1 MTRTHGAAK
10 FRGGRVWH
18 VRWVIFRRAVTK
30 PAWITNSSPCPTL
43 SPSSYILS
51 RNRWKTKG
59 YVSQT
64 ALEETRHIPL
74 DWPAGW
80 HYVLE
85 PCMAEVS
92 RNPLTWGHITMMHN
106 HPKHAVVQ
114 RQTTPE
120 HAVWCARARACV
132 RVCVCV
138 RACVRAST
146 IRMHSHS
153 PNQWAW
159 NIQNKERHSG
169 TFVYNWVPGLSWCF
183 LKTLDLYG
191 SRK

>member
-1 MTRTHGAAK
+1 MTRTHGAAQ

-30 PAWITNSSPCPTL
+30 PVWITNSSPCPTL
-43 SPSSYILS
+43 SPSSYVLS
-51 RNRWKTKG
+51 RNRWKIKG

-64 ALEETRHIPL
+64 ALEET
-74 DWPAGW
+74 

-92 RNPLTWGHITMMHN
+92 RNPLTWGDITTMHN
-106 HPKHAVVQ
+106 HPQHAVVQ

-120 HAVWCARARACV
+120 HAACV
-132 RVCVCV
+132 R
-138 RACVRAST
+138 AVRAST

-159 NIQNKERHSG
+159 NIQNKQ
-169 TFVYNWVPGLSWCF
+169 TPWDICLQLSARF
-183 LKTLDLYG
+183 ELVFF
-191 SRK
+191 